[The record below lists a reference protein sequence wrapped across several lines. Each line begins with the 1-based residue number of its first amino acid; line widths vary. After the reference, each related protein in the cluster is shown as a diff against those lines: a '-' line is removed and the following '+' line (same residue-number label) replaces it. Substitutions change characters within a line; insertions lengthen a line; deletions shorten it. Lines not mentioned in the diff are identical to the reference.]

1 MSQKPPVVA
10 KDGDC
15 CLAGTF
21 LDFLSLRSGCIC
33 TLAFVHRIDKVI
45 ASTFTNMK
53 GKKTNLRERQIA
65 SIEYLKLN
73 FPDHVHLIP
82 EFLREQKIHQESDL
96 WLQYTAAGLA
106 RLFEGYLEPAKSLLD
121 PAGSESLK
129 DSMQLAVIQKHLAH
143 LQTQLQSKPDIKV
156 MQRILESEVIAQLM
170 QLNGKWTRNLIHCDS
185 PDKADTR

>member
-1 MSQKPPVVA
+1 
-10 KDGDC
+10 
-15 CLAGTF
+15 
-21 LDFLSLRSGCIC
+21 
-33 TLAFVHRIDKVI
+33 
-45 ASTFTNMK
+45 MK

-170 QLNGKWTRNLIHCDS
+170 QLNGKWTRNLIHCDLLRFS
-185 PDKADTR
+185 RFAEHTLSLKGNWCLVADINLVCFGFLPRVISTFDPRRIAFFVESSGE